1 MAKCE
6 WESTTNLID
15 AAIRILTE
23 QWPMT
28 IRQLFYQLV
37 SVLVIENCLRDYR
50 RVSRAMTI
58 ARRDGRVD
66 YDWIVDRSRVTVFSS
81 NWSNVAEIG
90 EVMEMQLKQYR
101 LDYWQDQP
109 TYCEIICEKDALT
122 GSLEEVRREY
132 GLTLEPLRGFDS
144 ESKKHEVAD
153 RFVDARQAG
162 KKVVALYLGD
172 WDPSGKDI
180 ERDLKEQIMDNM
192 RRILELPENARHPLL
207 DIEMRRVGIFK
218 EDIRK
223 FNLPPLKVKN
233 SDPRSAKF
241 VRQHGNRAVEL
252 DALAPNELRGRLR
265 RAVESLIDHTA
276 WERARVVEEAQ
287 RATCKRYAGVL
298 HKLSKESA

>member
-6 WESTTNLID
+6 WESTTELIN

-66 YDWIVDRSRVTVFSS
+66 YDWIVDRSRVTIYSS

-101 LDYWQDQP
+101 RDYWQDQP

-122 GSLEEVRREY
+122 GSLEEVRRQY

-180 ERDLKEQIMDNM
+180 ERDSVD
-192 RRILELPENARHPLL
+192 
-207 DIEMRRVGIFK
+207 
-218 EDIRK
+218 
-223 FNLPPLKVKN
+223 
-233 SDPRSAKF
+233 
-241 VRQHGNRAVEL
+241 
-252 DALAPNELRGRLR
+252 
-265 RAVESLIDHTA
+265 
-276 WERARVVEEAQ
+276 
-287 RATCKRYAGVL
+287 
-298 HKLSKESA
+298 

>member
-90 EVMEMQLKQYR
+90 EVMEMQLKQY
-101 LDYWQDQP
+101 
-109 TYCEIICEKDALT
+109 
-122 GSLEEVRREY
+122 
-132 GLTLEPLRGFDS
+132 
-144 ESKKHEVAD
+144 
-153 RFVDARQAG
+153 
-162 KKVVALYLGD
+162 
-172 WDPSGKDI
+172 
-180 ERDLKEQIMDNM
+180 
-192 RRILELPENARHPLL
+192 
-207 DIEMRRVGIFK
+207 
-218 EDIRK
+218 
-223 FNLPPLKVKN
+223 
-233 SDPRSAKF
+233 
-241 VRQHGNRAVEL
+241 
-252 DALAPNELRGRLR
+252 
-265 RAVESLIDHTA
+265 
-276 WERARVVEEAQ
+276 
-287 RATCKRYAGVL
+287 
-298 HKLSKESA
+298 